1 MMFHGD
7 LHPGNILLADDGS
20 LAGVIDF
27 GDVGAG
33 DPAVDLAVG
42 WLMFDVGAGGP
53 LHGRLWLRS
62 GKGHL
67 DEGPGLGSHPVH
79 CDAEQLRR

>member
-1 MMFHGD
+1 MMLHGD
-7 LHPGNILLADDGS
+7 LRPGNILLADDGS

-42 WLMFDVGAGGP
+42 WLMFDAGTRHRFMGAFGS
-53 LHGRLWLRS
+53 HGR
-62 GKGHL
+62 GHL
-67 DEGPGLGSHPVH
+67 DEGARLGPHPVH
-79 CDAEQLRR
+79 RHAEQLRR

>member
-1 MMFHGD
+1 MMLHGD

-33 DPAVDLAVG
+33 DRL
-42 WLMFDVGAGGP
+42 LILRCGG
-53 LHGRLWLRS
+53 
-62 GKGHL
+62 
-67 DEGPGLGSHPVH
+67 
-79 CDAEQLRR
+79 